1 MAHLLGW
8 RQTDSIP
15 RCPAIHLGLGAAAEA
30 KQLRP
35 ELFHEIEQAGN
46 RCLLLFIG
54 TAECQTRNVNV
65 KSAGSCRMAEIIH
78 ATGLAENFCPWHFVQ
93 MVLKCHRMGDK
104 FKTFIQTAVCLDVQ
118 VFSVLVRD
126 VEQLLRITVDC
137 TAVVDFKL
145 NAEMPQALAMEHEVG
160 GVAVFVNDIVM
171 LVPAGRAV
179 SVVVIVPVRA
189 ITMDNTPAVITANII
204 FVKAMLAECVRV
216 ILDDILLVD
225 SLGTVVADYDQAIC
239 AVLAKPI
246 AFHFKHLVNR
256 MLSTAIC
263 TNSCFTHCL
272 FLHFVW

>member
-1 MAHLLGW
+1 MRVAVY
-8 RQTDSIP
+8 R
-15 RCPAIHLGLGAAAEA
+15 AA
-30 KQLRP
+30 L
-35 ELFHEIEQAGN
+35 I
-46 RCLLLFIG
+46 
-54 TAECQTRNVNV
+54 
-65 KSAGSCRMAEIIH
+65 
-78 ATGLAENFCPWHFVQ
+78 NF
-93 MVLKCHRMGDK
+93 
-104 FKTFIQTAVCLDVQ
+104 
-118 VFSVLVRD
+118 
-126 VEQLLRITVDC
+126 E
-137 TAVVDFKL
+137 L
-145 NAEMPQALAMEHEVG
+145 NAEMPQALAVEHEIG
-160 GVAVFVNDIVM
+160 RVAVLVNDVAM
-171 LVPAGRAV
+171 LIPAGCAV